1 MKSNYLSWSQLNA
14 LEKGTY
20 IDAYIHGKKFENEAM
35 RFGKRFA
42 EAIEMG
48 IETGDP
54 LIDYGVL
61 FLPRYQHHEY
71 KIEVDGLLG
80 YFDGFN
86 EPNLIGEFKT
96 GKTGWTEKKVKKGQ
110 LLFYALMV
118 FKKFGV
124 IPKAELHHIN
134 NDKEIHTVRV
144 KFTKKE
150 LQEMEKRIKKALL
163 LKNEI
168 HGLYE

>member
-1 MKSNYLSWSQLNA
+1 MKSEYLSWSQLSA
-14 LEKGTY
+14 LESNTY
-20 IDAYIHGKKFENEAM
+20 IGRYIHGDKFENDGM
-35 RFGKRFA
+35 RFGKKFA
-42 EAIEMG
+42 EAIEME

-61 FLPRYQHHEY
+61 FLPRGQYHEY

-80 YFDGFN
+80 YFDAFD
-86 EPNLIGEFKT
+86 EPHKILEYKT
-96 GKTGWTEKKVKKGQ
+96 GKTKWTEKKVKKGQ
-110 LLFYALMV
+110 ALFYALMV
-118 FKKFGV
+118 YKKFKV
-124 IPKAELHHIN
+124 IPEVELHHLNNEMEIN
-134 NDKEIHTVRV
+134 TIRV

-150 LQEMEKRIKKALL
+150 LQEMEKRVKKALL